1 MNKTDSVLKSLMA
14 DFQLDVPLEEF
25 KMGIKVEK
33 EHTESGPRKGMYA
46 VIPNKLLFIARIAA
60 AHLAELPDYYT
71 RLKKM
76 EEQGKKEASSI
87 QTKLKRL
94 YDRQVDSTD
103 PEAPSYEEWYS
114 KIGSGD
120 VVNENG
126 STHEEVLHRTGKPF
140 EDSRLDKLRGQ
151 MADSLHYLH
160 NKMIPESKGNP
171 RIFRPLRELKDTL
184 ETSILTLDETLLAL
198 KND

>member
-1 MNKTDSVLKSLMA
+1 MNKTDKTLAQLLE

-25 KMGIKVEK
+25 KMGIQVEK

-71 RLKKM
+71 RLKEM
-76 EEQGKKEASSI
+76 EAQGKKEASTS
-87 QTKLKRL
+87 
-94 YDRQVDSTD
+94 
-103 PEAPSYEEWYS
+103 
-114 KIGSGD
+114 SGD

-140 EDSRLDKLRGQ
+140 EDSRLDKLRSQ
-151 MADSLHYLH
+151 MSESLNYLQ
-160 NKMIPESKGNP
+160 NKLIPESKKHP
-171 RIFRPLRELKDTL
+171 KVFSPLKEFKEVL
-184 ETSILTLDETLLAL
+184 ETTILTLDEVLLAF
-198 KND
+198 KENQ